1 MDLQD
6 ILGRLFRSKKNNIRP
21 TRNQLRVP
29 RNNIRTGPVSPKGM
43 QAVVESF
50 ENYVIGEDFK
60 RAKKVWDIV
69 KAARR
74 HRTALA
80 AAPAYA
86 TLPYQYAVT
95 KAIGDLRHSSSTRKK
110 NREQLFKNI
119 TKPLP
124 PVQMPNTRP
133 FSPEMY
139 AP

>member
-29 RNNIRTGPVSPKGM
+29 RNNIRSGPVSPKGM

-60 RAKKVWDIV
+60 KAKRVWDIV
-69 KAARR
+69 GKARK
-74 HRTALA
+74 HRQLLQMSPLGLA
-80 AAPAYA
+80 TTYA
-86 TLPYQYAVT
+86 GAVG
-95 KAIGDLRHSSSTRKK
+95 KAVKTGRDAKKTRKE
-110 NREQLFKNI
+110 NREQLLLNI
-119 TKPLP
+119 NKRLP
-124 PVQMPNTRP
+124 PVQMPNARP

>member
-1 MDLQD
+1 MDLQE

-60 RAKKVWDIV
+60 KAKKVWDIV

-86 TLPYQYAVT
+86 ALPYQYAVM
-95 KAIGDLRHSSSTRKK
+95 KAMNTGKSAKKTRKEG
-110 NREQLFKNI
+110 RDQLFKNI
-119 TKPLP
+119 TQ
-124 PVQMPNTRP
+124 PVGSVPMPNARP